1 MTLKRLV
8 KEKILN
14 DVIGACSKGKWKV
27 LVVDR
32 LGVRIISACCDLNE
46 VIARGVALVEDISK
60 KREPLQTLEAIYL
73 ISPEKSIKHLIA
85 DFADEPL
92 YQGAHVFFTSTCPV
106 ELLKELGQSK
116 AARYIHTLVEI
127 NTAFVPYETQVFSLD
142 CTADMFSA
150 LFSSTKSALEEC
162 ADHLATVCAT
172 LGELPKIGFR
182 NDDQGLNIRFATLVQ
197 QRLEQYKAIDGKE
210 LREGHSQLLIIDR
223 GFDCVTPVIHD
234 LTFQSMVY
242 DLMKV
247 ENDVWTYRPEGG
259 KSGEERQLLFSENA
273 ELWEDFRHKHI
284 AVVNQQ
290 LPARVKAFKEE
301 NKVMEQAGTGTG
313 ERADMKALG
322 EIVKKL
328 PRYQK
333 ENAKYYSFFK
343 VTEDC
348 MRRYTTYVNKMCLV
362 EQDIAMGSDVTGERL
377 TEATIPKR
385 VFPLFLDP
393 NLETQDKVRIILLY
407 ILSNNGITEENLEKL
422 LTHAAIP
429 EADRRIITNLSKLGI
444 DMDPTKQRR
453 TGQNSQAYPRRN
465 RITDQTYDTA
475 RWTPVVKDVIED
487 AIADRLSPAHFTYLS
502 ANAENGAKP
511 GMLSKAA
518 PKSLRFGGDQV
529 KTTGSA
535 LPNGNGGQSSVKN
548 SRLIVFLLG
557 GVTFSEMR
565 CAYEVSR
572 AANSSCEV
580 IIGSDQIMTPAS
592 FLENMRQLN

>member
-1 MTLKRLV
+1 MLK
-8 KEKILN
+8 
-14 DVIGACSKGKWKV
+14 
-27 LVVDR
+27 
-32 LGVRIISACCDLNE
+32 
-46 VIARGVALVEDISK
+46 
-60 KREPLQTLEAIYL
+60 Q
-73 ISPEKSIKHLIA
+73 
-85 DFADEPL
+85 
-92 YQGAHVFFTSTCPV
+92 
-106 ELLKELGQSK
+106 
-116 AARYIHTLVEI
+116 
-127 NTAFVPYETQVFSLD
+127 
-142 CTADMFSA
+142 
-150 LFSSTKSALEEC
+150 
-162 ADHLATVCAT
+162 
-172 LGELPKIGFR
+172 
-182 NDDQGLNIRFATLVQ
+182 
-197 QRLEQYKAIDGKE
+197 
-210 LREGHSQLLIIDR
+210 GHSQLLIIDR

-580 IIGSDQIMTPAS
+580 IIGELIRVKYVGDFLKCSSFFLGSDQIMTPAS